1 MENETTGTEAQ
12 NAGVEKTTENN
23 QNQENSNTQNDES
36 LETLKAQKTH
46 WRDQAIDPETGKKY
60 KDLYVEATKSSTK
73 GDKTPKK
80 NESSSKSDEGLQ
92 LQVQKLALK
101 VAGITKES
109 EIDLAQRLQKETGKD
124 WDTLLESK
132 YFKTELEDLR
142 SQEAIETAST
152 DVKGNRGGN
161 SASTAKES
169 ADYWKAKGS
178 LPTPDD
184 VPDRK
189 TRVKIIHELRNAEK
203 SQKMFYND

>member
-1 MENETTGTEAQ
+1 MENEKGEQTSKTAVDQTTQKNE
-12 NAGVEKTTENN
+12 
-23 QNQENSNTQNDES
+23 TQTNHGNESDS
-36 LETLKAQKTH
+36 LETLRAQKTH

-60 KDLYVEATKSSTK
+60 KDLYMEFQKTSKKSD
-73 GDKTPKK
+73 DKTSTK
-80 NESSSKSDEGLQ
+80 NESSSKADEGLQ
-92 LQVQKLALK
+92 TQVQKLALK

-109 EIDLAQRLQKETGKD
+109 EIELAQKLQKETGKD

-142 SQEAIETAST
+142 SKEAVETAST
-152 DVKGNRGGN
+152 DVKGNRTGN
-161 SASTAKES
+161 SSGAKETT
-169 ADYWKAKGS
+169 AYWAAKGA
-178 LPTPDD
+178 LPTPDQ